1 MKGIWDLSFNYL
13 SFGYKLSLN
22 VTPANDFVTQGKV
35 MLHLNVTQATIKCLL
50 LHIIEYLCHK
60 RKGMFNHLI

>member
-1 MKGIWDLSFNYL
+1 MGLSLEYV
-13 SFGYKLSLN
+13 SFGCQLSPN
-22 VTPANDFVTQGKV
+22 VTPANDFVTHGKV

>member
-1 MKGIWDLSFNYL
+1 VKGIWDLSFNYL

-35 MLHLNVTQATIKCLL
+35 MLHLNVTQATIKCL
-50 LHIIEYLCHK
+50 E
-60 RKGMFNHLI
+60 NSS